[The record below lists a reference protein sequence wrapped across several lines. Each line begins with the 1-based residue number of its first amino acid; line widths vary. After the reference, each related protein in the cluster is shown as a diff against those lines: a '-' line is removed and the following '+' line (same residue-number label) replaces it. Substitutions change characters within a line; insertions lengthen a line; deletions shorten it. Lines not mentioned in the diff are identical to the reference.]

1 MAKVWVSGRTLE
13 LFESALEGTYQV
25 ERFETAAIY
34 ECPDEEL
41 PALLDTARTY
51 YLMYQVVEPPELVP
65 VTGLTEAQLRLQHY
79 HRMATKRLLD
89 TLDPGRWYEIQELA
103 DILLVK
109 QAWNA
114 PIIRVIIV
122 HSPSRVA
129 PGAVVAADQVKAAL
143 DSIIQARGCQR

>member
-25 ERFETAAIY
+25 ERFGTAAIY
-34 ECPDEEL
+34 ECPDDEL

-51 YLMYQVVEPPELVP
+51 YLMYQVVEPPELAP
-65 VTGLTEAQLRLQHY
+65 APAESLTAAQLMRQHSQ
-79 HRMATKRLLD
+79 RMAVQRVLN
-89 TLDPGRWYEIQELA
+89 TLEPGRWYEIQELA

-114 PIIRVIIV
+114 RPVVSAMVERGLLAYRP
-122 HSPSRVA
+122 HKSG
-129 PGAVVAADQVKAAL
+129 PGGYPASYCLPLEGKV
-143 DSIIQARGCQR
+143 